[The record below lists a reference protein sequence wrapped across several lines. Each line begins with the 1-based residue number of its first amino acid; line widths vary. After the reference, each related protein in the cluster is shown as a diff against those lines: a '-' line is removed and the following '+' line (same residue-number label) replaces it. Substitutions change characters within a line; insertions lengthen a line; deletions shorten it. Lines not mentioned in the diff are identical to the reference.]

1 MGPFDKKL
9 KKFLS
14 NSIRTAPKVPSV
26 NDKLDINSLRDY
38 LSSKYPQTRKDAVR
52 RVIEQMTLGKDM
64 SILFPDIVKN
74 MGINNDDIELKKLIY
89 LFIINYSL
97 VKPEFMILVINSFL
111 QDTLSD
117 NPLVKCMALKTMC
130 MLPMEM
136 ILEYLEEPITKGML
150 NENAYVRKTSI
161 ICLIKIYHYDLNL
174 FEKLCPIFLNII
186 NKEDNSMVLGNIL
199 HFLMELDCE
208 KYIKMSFTEFLNNN
222 LEKLI
227 NILPECNEWSRIS
240 VLNSLAKYDNNKL
253 PLQDSQIHLLFNKVT
268 PYMQHINPSIIMSC
282 LKVILNLITDIDDS
296 FNLNIWD
303 KLSMGIIS
311 ITNNPSFELQYIL
324 IKNLKIILN
333 KLPKLYEYL
342 DLKNFYLK
350 LNDPIYLKFAKLEIL
365 DDIII
370 NNFGKISLKNII
382 SEYKDYC
389 NIEFNNEFIQTIINK
404 LGDILLLLDDEKD
417 IQLKQDIIQILTE
430 EINYQNDTVMINLC
444 KRKNS
449 NKIEQS
455 SVCDKLILPWVL
467 SNWESL
473 LSDKSKS
480 YFVNYITSVHSQI
493 SNFNSIISTFLENI
507 ADEGPETQLMI
518 IQSLIKLED
527 LNTLEQ
533 LINANVFAIDLK
545 ELITFY
551 QRLLASSNNK
561 DEVIKFLNIKQITN
575 DSVTNVKDVIPD
587 NKLNYYF
594 QNLGTLS
601 SITYRDSLEDIPPR
615 AKILY
620 WQNTENKEQLNV
632 DLMTVNDMIQRE
644 SNELN
649 LLDFEDTGNFQES
662 NTTSN
667 KGVPGKN
674 DPFDDL
680 MGLF

>member
-117 NPLVKCMALKTMC
+117 NPLIKCMALKTMC
-130 MLPMEM
+130 MLPMSM
-136 ILEYLEEPITKGML
+136 IIEYLEEPITNGL
-150 NENAYVRKTSI
+150 LSDNAYVRKTSI
-161 ICLIKIYHYDLNL
+161 ICLIKIYNYDLIM
-174 FEKLCPIFLNII
+174 FEKICPTFLNII
-186 NKEDNSMVLGNIL
+186 YTEDNSMVLGNIL

-208 KYIKMSFTEFLNNN
+208 KYINMSFTQYLNQN

-240 VLNSLAKYDNNKL
+240 VLNCISKYNNKTY
-253 PLQDSQIHLLFNKVT
+253 PLSNSQIVLLVNKVT
-268 PYMQHINPSIIMSC
+268 PFLQHINPSIIMSS
-282 LKVILNLITDIDDS
+282 LKVLFNFVTYIEDDS
-296 FNLNIWD
+296 GIKIWE

-311 ITNNPSFELQYIL
+311 ISNNPSFELQYIL
-324 IKNLKIILN
+324 MKNLKIILK
-333 KLPKLYEYL
+333 KLPKLYKYL

-365 DDIII
+365 DEMIV
-370 NNFGKISLKNII
+370 NNLTSYNLKSIV

-389 NIEFNNEFIQTIINK
+389 NLEFNNEFIQTIINK
-404 LGDILLLLDDEKD
+404 LGNLMLLLDDNKYID
-417 IQLKQDIIQILTE
+417 LKLDIIQFLTE
-430 EINYQNDTVMINLC
+430 EINYQNDAVMINLC
-444 KRKNS
+444 K
-449 NKIEQS
+449 KISFNEKYS
-455 SVCDKLILPWVL
+455 DCDKIILPWVL

-473 LSDKSKS
+473 LTDKSKAF
-480 YFVNYITSVHSQI
+480 FVNYIVSVHSEV
-493 SNFNSIISTFLENI
+493 SNFNIILNSLLENI
-507 ADEGPETQLMI
+507 ADEGPETQLML
-518 IQSLIKLED
+518 IQAMIRLENID
-527 LNTLEQ
+527 ILNK
-533 LINANVFAIDLK
+533 IFKSNVFSIDIK

-551 QRLLASSNNK
+551 QRLLETSNSK
-561 DEVIKFLNIKQITN
+561 EEILKFLNLHQVQS
-575 DSVTNVKDVIPD
+575 DSKNNIRDVIPEH
-587 NKLNYYF
+587 KLNYWF
-594 QNLGTLS
+594 HNLGTLS
-601 SITYRDSLEDIPPR
+601 SITYKDSLDDIPPR

-620 WQNTENKEQLNV
+620 YQNNKTHNEEADI
-632 DLMTVNDMIQRE
+632 DLATVNDMIQRE
-644 SNELN
+644 SNEMN
-649 LLDFEDTGNFQES
+649 LLEFEDTGNFGINENKS
-662 NTTSN
+662 TSS
-667 KGVPGKN
+667 GK
-674 DPFDDL
+674 DAFDDL
-680 MGLF
+680 LGLF

>member
-268 PYMQHINPSIIMSC
+268 PYMQHILS
-282 LKVILNLITDIDDS
+282 LIH
-296 FNLNIWD
+296 
-303 KLSMGIIS
+303 
-311 ITNNPSFELQYIL
+311 
-324 IKNLKIILN
+324 
-333 KLPKLYEYL
+333 
-342 DLKNFYLK
+342 
-350 LNDPIYLKFAKLEIL
+350 
-365 DDIII
+365 
-370 NNFGKISLKNII
+370 I
-382 SEYKDYC
+382 SEP
-389 NIEFNNEFIQTIINK
+389 T
-404 LGDILLLLDDEKD
+404 
-417 IQLKQDIIQILTE
+417 
-430 EINYQNDTVMINLC
+430 
-444 KRKNS
+444 R
-449 NKIEQS
+449 
-455 SVCDKLILPWVL
+455 
-467 SNWESL
+467 
-473 LSDKSKS
+473 
-480 YFVNYITSVHSQI
+480 H
-493 SNFNSIISTFLENI
+493 
-507 ADEGPETQLMI
+507 
-518 IQSLIKLED
+518 
-527 LNTLEQ
+527 
-533 LINANVFAIDLK
+533 
-545 ELITFY
+545 
-551 QRLLASSNNK
+551 
-561 DEVIKFLNIKQITN
+561 
-575 DSVTNVKDVIPD
+575 
-587 NKLNYYF
+587 
-594 QNLGTLS
+594 
-601 SITYRDSLEDIPPR
+601 
-615 AKILY
+615 
-620 WQNTENKEQLNV
+620 
-632 DLMTVNDMIQRE
+632 
-644 SNELN
+644 
-649 LLDFEDTGNFQES
+649 
-662 NTTSN
+662 
-667 KGVPGKN
+667 
-674 DPFDDL
+674 
-680 MGLF
+680 